1 MFSSR
6 VVLHSAPAAK
16 IACRQFSVFQP
27 RLQVPK
33 SNITEPTE
41 KEPSNVFNWTDFFQ
55 LRKQERRINLGSSV
69 VTALLTSNASW
80 AYLSTMEI
88 DPMQTIMGFDP
99 LVVVSASLLA
109 SGAFGYLLGPIL
121 GTTIFKMRQKS
132 NLTEYNQKTKAFLRH
147 VIDNRVDSSSQSFS
161 NPVPDYYG
169 EKIGSVGE
177 YRQWLRDCHGFRRK
191 AREFL

>member
-1 MFSSR
+1 MLSSR
-6 VVLHSAPAAK
+6 IALHGKQAAK
-16 IACRQFSVFQP
+16 VSCRQFSAFQP
-27 RLQVPK
+27 LFQVQNSNAGNATETQPK
-33 SNITEPTE
+33 D
-41 KEPSNVFNWTDFFQ
+41 VFTWTDFFQ

-99 LVVVSASLLA
+99 LVVVSAGLLA
-109 SGAFGYLLGPIL
+109 SGAFGYLLGPIF
-121 GTTIFKMRQKS
+121 GTTVFKMRQKS
-132 NLTEYNQKTKAFLRH
+132 NLADYNKKTKDFLRH

-169 EKIGSVGE
+169 EKIGSVSE
-177 YRQWLRDCHGFRRK
+177 YRQWLRDCHAFRRK
-191 AREFL
+191 AKEFL

>member
-1 MFSSR
+1 MLSSMLVANKSSGR
-6 VVLHSAPAAK
+6 
-16 IACRQFSVFQP
+16 IICRQLSVFRP
-27 RLQVPK
+27 RLSDQK
-33 SNITEPTE
+33 LNTNGQTETNS
-41 KEPSNVFNWTDFFQ
+41 KDVFTWTDFFQ
-55 LRKQERRINLGSSV
+55 LRKHERRINLGSSV

-99 LVVVSASLLA
+99 LVVVSAGLLA
-109 SGAFGYLLGPIL
+109 SGAFGYLLGPIF

-132 NLTEYNQKTKAFLRH
+132 NLADYNKKTKEFLKH
-147 VIDNRVDSSSQSFS
+147 VIENRVDSSSQSFS

-177 YRQWLRDCHGFRRK
+177 YRQWLRDCHAFRRK